1 MKQKMLILTD
11 HRSHENTNSLY
22 SLAVALRKDLRCGEV
37 WVCSRGV
44 EENQIFFS
52 GLGGGSI
59 VAAPIGEDFH
69 FETEGIFFQKTKV
82 EINPDQMDVVLI
94 RLPQPVNVLFMQSLK
109 KVFPLQKIVNNPLGI
124 VETSSKAFLVQLKH
138 LCPMPVLCY
147 TAEEALALSEQYEL
161 VLKPMY
167 SYGGK
172 GLFRISKD
180 WIWKENE
187 RFPSNQ
193 WKVLLKEMFFPMLSM
208 RFLNRV
214 TEGDKRTLIINKKIL
229 GSAIR
234 FPPADHWICNVAKGG
249 HAVLS
254 SPDKDE
260 LKIESELTPMLFE
273 KGIVKY
279 GFDTLIDDD
288 GKRVLSEINTMS
300 VGGLMPLQEMSGR
313 PVVEEAAR
321 GIWDYVSAPKSP
333 KGDFM

>member
-1 MKQKMLILTD
+1 MKYKMLILTD

-22 SLAVALRKDLRCGEV
+22 SLAVALRKDPRCGEV

-44 EENQIFFS
+44 EENQLFFS
-52 GLGGGSI
+52 GLGNGSI

-69 FETEGIFFQKTKV
+69 FETEGTFFQKTKV
-82 EINPDQMDVVLI
+82 EINPDLMDVILI

-109 KVFPLQKIVNNPLGI
+109 QVFPVQLIVICPLGI

-187 RFPSNQ
+187 LISHYTMERVAE
-193 WKVLLKEMFFPMLSM
+193 KFFPMLSM
-208 RFLNRV
+208 RFLSRV
-214 TEGDKRTLIINKKIL
+214 TEGDKR
-229 GSAIR
+229 
-234 FPPADHWICNVAKGG
+234 
-249 HAVLS
+249 LS
-254 SPDKDE
+254 SSIKNNGIGDSLSTTRPLDLQCGTRWTCRTIFPDEDE
-260 LKIESELTPMLFE
+260 LKIESAWL
-273 KGIVKY
+273 Y
-279 GFDTLIDDD
+279 
-288 GKRVLSEINTMS
+288 
-300 VGGLMPLQEMSGR
+300 
-313 PVVEEAAR
+313 VV
-321 GIWDYVSAPKSP
+321 
-333 KGDFM
+333 

>member
-1 MKQKMLILTD
+1 MLILTD

-22 SLAVALRKDLRCGEV
+22 SLAVALRKDERCHEV

-44 EENQIFFS
+44 EENQLFFS
-52 GLGGGSI
+52 GKGEGSI
-59 VAAPIGEDFH
+59 FAAPIREDFH
-69 FETEGIFFQKTKV
+69 FETDGLFFQKTKV
-82 EINPDQMDVVLI
+82 EINPEQMDVILI
-94 RLPQPVNVLFMQSLK
+94 RLPQPVNALFMQSLK
-109 KVFPLQKIVNNPLGI
+109 NVFPLQKIINHPLGI
-124 VETSSKAFLVQLKH
+124 LETSSKAFLVQLKH
-138 LCPMPVLCY
+138 LCPMPVLCHS
-147 TAEEALALSEQYEL
+147 AEEALDLSQQYEL
-161 VLKPMY
+161 VLKPLF

-187 RFPSNQ
+187 RFPITQ
-193 WKVLLKEMFFPMLSM
+193 WKELLKEMFFPMLSM
-208 RFLNRV
+208 RFLSRV
-214 TEGDKRTLIINKKIL
+214 TEGDKRTIIINKKIM

-234 FPPADHWICNVAKGG
+234 FPPPHHWICNVAQGG
-249 HAVLS
+249 YAVLS
-254 SPDKDE
+254 SADEDE

-288 GKRVLSEINTMS
+288 GRRVLSEINTMS

-321 GIWDYVSAPKSP
+321 GIWDYVDSARP
-333 KGDFM
+333 